1 MVHVGRE
8 YVCRAMYRTPLGYI
22 YDDIRGGTPQK
33 AMEQARERGVFG
45 LVSLESTEMWV
56 EIDGVRVDKGIDLA
70 RCVADG
76 ERDQVPDEAAEG
88 GGDEPAEADEGVL
101 GPEPVA
107 PGEHEEAP
115 GDGGALPVAG
125 KVVGRPVGL
134 GDRRLVRDLV
144 FLLGKRDE
152 VKILK
157 LGKHRLLV
165 DGRVDVLGL
174 EGPFEV
180 ANLARVLADSPEV
193 CGEVGRD

>member
-1 MVHVGRE
+1 MAAARRE
-8 YVCRAMYRTPLGYI
+8 YVCRATYLTPLGYTTS
-22 YDDIRGGTPQK
+22 DVRAGTK
-33 AMEQARERGVFG
+33 EEALRLADEKKVFG
-45 LVSLESTEMWV
+45 LVKLMWTETWV
-56 EIDGVRVDKGIDLA
+56 EVDGERVEGGIDLA

-88 GGDEPAEADEGVL
+88 GGDKPAEADEGVL

-115 GDGGALPVAG
+115 GDGGSLRVPG
-125 KVVGRPVGL
+125 QVVGRPVGL
-134 GDRRLVRDLV
+134 GDRRLVKDLV
-144 FLLGKRDE
+144 LLVGKRDE
-152 VKILK
+152 VKLLK

-165 DGRVDVLGL
+165 DGRFDVLGR

>member
-1 MVHVGRE
+1 MAAARRE
-8 YVCRAMYRTPLGYI
+8 YVCRAMYLTPLGHTF
-22 YDDIRGGTPQK
+22 DDIRADSPEEAMRK
-33 AMEQARERGVFG
+33 AEERKVFG
-45 LVSLESTEMWV
+45 LVRLEWTETWV
-56 EIDGVRVDKGIDLA
+56 EIDGVRVDEGIDLA
-70 RCVADG
+70 RCVANG

-88 GGDEPAEADEGVL
+88 GRDEPAEADEEVL
-101 GPEPVA
+101 APEPVT

-157 LGKHRLLV
+157 LGKHRLLI

-180 ANLARVLADSPEV
+180 ANLARVLADSEEV
-193 CGEVGRD
+193 EGEVRGH